1 MKKSLIK
8 LCSIAAIGLALTAC
22 NNDEANKKAM
32 DADNSSIDQ
41 MVSDKVK
48 TLDDSLTKV
57 CDDQVTAAVTAKI
70 DSMAKAGHKGAMAHA
85 ATHHHTPKP
94 ETKVDPKTPG
104 TTKADKMGGNSGTG
118 SDPKSKASKMGGS
131 DNTPAPE
138 KSKASKMGGNN

>member
-70 DSMAKAGHKGAMAHA
+70 DSMAKAGHKAAIAHA
-85 ATHHHTPKP
+85 AHHPKP
-94 ETKVDPKTPG
+94 DPKPSTVGNGKPDMNGNKTPG
-104 TTKADKMGGNSGTG
+104 TVGNGKPNMNGTSGGTG
-118 SDPKSKASKMGGS
+118 KTGTTVGNGKPKM
-131 DNTPAPE
+131 
-138 KSKASKMGGNN
+138 